1 MVCCSAWGQGANI
14 DLHDHINGAKNG
26 NCNPRHDILSCNS
39 AVKAS
44 CSPTNSLLFLQP
56 FDWWEN
62 GWKLGSAHICL
73 QHIVHLPIFSLFL
86 SLKLILTSQT
96 FALIL
101 LQGIGCWGR
110 GDSLMWPEGGQ
121 REVTDRDVGKD
132 VSGNRGPV
140 VGEIPGKATDLN
152 YR

>member
-1 MVCCSAWGQGANI
+1 MGKWVETWICS
-14 DLHDHINGAKNG
+14 
-26 NCNPRHDILSCNS
+26 
-39 AVKAS
+39 
-44 CSPTNSLLFLQP
+44 
-56 FDWWEN
+56 
-62 GWKLGSAHICL
+62 
-73 QHIVHLPIFSLFL
+73 HLPSTQSASSDFL
-86 SLKLILTSQT
+86 SLSLFETNPQESDVCIN
-96 FALIL
+96 FIAGYRL
-101 LQGIGCWGR
+101 LGA